1 MHAIQPVSETQCRRW
16 RGLPVCAIRHDGTG
30 VYGILSRIADGK
42 IILNEQAGEAPE
54 LLEAPRSRTI
64 RQNRSD
70 ARRGSSRRS
79 ASAARRETAGR
90 IDPASS
96 PSLFGPKMV
105 LDRNEVA
112 WIAILND

>member
-1 MHAIQPVSETQCRRW
+1 MHVIQPVSKTQFRQW
-16 RGLPVCAIRHDGTG
+16 RGMPVCAVRRDGTG

-54 LLEAPRSRTI
+54 LLEAPRSRAT
-64 RQNRSD
+64 RRNRGEP
-70 ARRGSSRRS
+70 RRGRS
-79 ASAARRETAGR
+79 QRAAPATAREDAGR

-96 PSLFGPKMV
+96 PSLFGPKTV

-112 WIAILND
+112 WIVILTD